1 MNKDL
6 KDDFYTFPK
15 ELKEKIKF
23 NFKNSS
29 KKDSGYN
36 RLERFN
42 SDGGVNYG
50 QAKKINM
57 N

>member
-6 KDDFYTFPK
+6 KHDFYTFPK

-23 NFKNSS
+23 NFNKAS
-29 KKDSGYN
+29 KKDNGYN

-42 SDGGVNYG
+42 EDGGVNYG
-50 QAKKINM
+50 QAKKK
-57 N
+57 